1 MWFFVVSLQNEKS
14 NSVFV
19 LYACNPKPETKTVI
33 MPAVCPI
40 PLGAYMDSMA
50 VRHNIPIQV
59 IEGVSWNESHWGQSP
74 LAKRTNNLYGI
85 KCGDGWKGERSR
97 TWRKYGSRN
106 ESVADF
112 CQYIIKHYPFLIGK
126 PLSQWTIKGYA
137 EKPYKF

>member
-1 MWFFVVSLQNEKS
+1 MSTKICLQNEKS
-14 NSVFV
+14 NPAFRPLRLQCHSTSSRTKNGFTSCYCTDSFRL
-19 LYACNPKPETKTVI
+19 LY
-33 MPAVCPI
+33 
-40 PLGAYMDSMA
+40 
-50 VRHNIPIQV
+50 
-59 IEGVSWNESHWGQSP
+59 GQYGSAAQHP
-74 LAKRTNNLYGI
+74 HSGYRGDKSKLAKRTNNLYGI

>member
-1 MWFFVVSLQNEKS
+1 MKKLILLFALYSCNATTP
-14 NSVFV
+14 SV
-19 LYACNPKPETKTVI
+19 EQKTVYL
-33 MPAVCPI
+33 PPVLPI
-40 PLGAYMDSMA
+40 PLGCYMDSMA
-50 VRHNIPIQV
+50 ARHNIPIEV

-85 KCGDGWKGERSR
+85 KCGDGWAGERSG

-112 CQYIIKHYPFLIGK
+112 CSYIIKHYPFLIGR